1 MMAVPGRSAS
11 HQQPK
16 VNSDFGI
23 DRSKLQGSIE
33 QTHRTHAFCLAK
45 KQHMQHMTNL
55 ARHHFSLWSLVMRLH
70 SILPRQRSLEIHG
83 PESMRDSAVAKYMAG
98 KTWLLQKSA
107 EMAGGLHS

>member
-33 QTHRTHAFCLAK
+33 QSHRTHAFCLAK
-45 KQHMQHMTNL
+45 KTTYATYDQFGSPSLLLVVLGNEV
-55 ARHHFSLWSLVMRLH
+55 AFHFTKA
-70 SILPRQRSLEIHG
+70 SLEIHG
-83 PESMRDSAVAKYMAG
+83 PESMRDSVAKYMAG
-98 KTWLLQKSA
+98 KTWLQKSA